1 MTDIFDRSLDNIKV
15 EISDNKMEKGGEI
28 NITAKDQTMTNI
40 IIAVG
45 WTLNAFDTDTLD
57 LDVSCFL
64 LNKHGKTRM
73 DEDFV
78 FYNNL
83 KDIDESVVHNGDN
96 LTGAGE
102 GDDETISI
110 DLNKIPY
117 EVTKV
122 EFILSIYRG
131 EEKDQQMSSVR
142 NGYIRLINTSNGQEM
157 LRYEISTDAAE
168 SQGETAMRVA
178 SLNREGPKW
187 HFVAVGELVQGGLA
201 TVATGYDIIVHAG

>member
-15 EISDNKMEKGGEI
+15 EISDNKMEKGDDI
-28 NITAKDQTMTNI
+28 NITAKDPTMTNI

-45 WTLNAFDTDTLD
+45 WTLNSFDADTLD
-57 LDVSCFL
+57 VDVSCFL
-64 LNKHGKTRM
+64 LDKNGKTRM

-96 LTGAGE
+96 LTGAGD

-110 DLNKIPY
+110 DLNKISY
-117 EVTKV
+117 DISRV
-122 EFILSIYRG
+122 EFFLSIYRG
-131 EEKDQQMSSVR
+131 EQKDQQMSSVR

-157 LRYEISTDAAE
+157 LRYEISPDVAE
-168 SQGETAMRVA
+168 SQGETGMCVA

-187 HFVAVGELVQGGLA
+187 HFEALGKLVQGGLEE
-201 TVATGYDIIVHAG
+201 VATEYDIIVHAG